1 MEGSNCSHVVTKKWN
16 ISGWK
21 EIDRNGEKGK
31 VKGKGK
37 RVAAEQEHPQ
47 GKTSEHLSSPRL
59 DPGTC
64 LLQTQLAP
72 RGGAQLLLLSSCGG
86 RGGNCHRET
95 VPRHCHASNTWFT
108 TDLHFIFP
116 TFFHPLSIFTIHSPE
131 KWSTGEEK
139 EPPPPCFQETRS
151 VMPIFSGNTQRGSSS
166 SSEGIYLS
174 IIRKQRLSR
183 FVTVPKSFQCK
194 GFIKFTKVC
203 SRRSREKKFFFL
215 SLLLDGWK
223 QKREST
229 NN

>member
-1 MEGSNCSHVVTKKWN
+1 MEGRSFFFCRAAGGGEGIVIVKRSHVTATRP
-16 ISGWK
+16 IPDLQPICILYFQPFSTLSPFSRSTAL
-21 EIDRNGEKGK
+21 RNG
-31 VKGKGK
+31 
-37 RVAAEQEHPQ
+37 R
-47 GKTSEHLSSPRL
+47 
-59 DPGTC
+59 
-64 LLQTQLAP
+64 
-72 RGGAQLLLLSSCGG
+72 RGRRKS
-86 RGGNCHRET
+86 
-95 VPRHCHASNTWFT
+95 
-108 TDLHFIFP
+108 
-116 TFFHPLSIFTIHSPE
+116 
-131 KWSTGEEK
+131 
-139 EPPPPCFQETRS
+139 PPPCFQETRS

>member
-1 MEGSNCSHVVTKKWN
+1 M
-16 ISGWK
+16 
-21 EIDRNGEKGK
+21 
-31 VKGKGK
+31 
-37 RVAAEQEHPQ
+37 AAEQEHPQ

-116 TFFHPLSIFTIHSPE
+116 TFFHPLSAFPFSRAQPWE
-131 KWSTGEEK
+131 MVNGGGERA
-139 EPPPPCFQETRS
+139 PPLCFQETRS

-174 IIRKQRLSR
+174 IRKQRLSR
-183 FVTVPKSFQCK
+183 FITVPKSFQCK

-203 SRRSREKKFFFL
+203 LVARKEIFL
-215 SLLLDGWK
+215 SLSSFRWMETETRID
-223 QKREST
+223 E
-229 NN
+229 